1 MKNDSNFNNY
11 KYFVSGNKVIAVST
25 YAKKTVRGVAKCSSA
40 DDFDEEKG
48 KKLAAA
54 RCNLKVSQKRYD
66 RAMVNWFNKY
76 RAYDAAY
83 NDFRDAC
90 SYCED
95 SNRKLIEAKKALKDL
110 EASM

>member
-40 DDFDEEKG
+40 DTFDEEKG

-66 RAMVNWFNKY
+66 RAMINWFKKY
-76 RAYDAAY
+76 AAC
-83 NDFRDAC
+83 NVAQKEFSAAC

-95 SNRKLIEAKKALKDL
+95 SDNKLKEAERALKEIEASL
-110 EASM
+110 